1 MESIGA
7 IVLAAG
13 GSVRF
18 GSPKQLLEFRGQS
31 LLRRVFDAATTAGC
45 SPIVVV
51 IGAEGERITAELRE
65 TSALVIENDDWRN
78 GIGTSIRAGVEKVIA
93 VQSDLDAVV
102 LLVCDQPFVDANAIT
117 RLIARHDE
125 TKKPIVASSYSQTL
139 GVPAL
144 FERTYFNELL
154 ALDDKVG
161 AKNVIL
167 SHIENV
173 AEYPFP
179 DGAID
184 IDTSGDYER
193 LIADS

>member
-1 MESIGA
+1 MEGIGA

-18 GSPKQLLEFRGQS
+18 GPPKQLLEFCGQS
-31 LLRRVFDAATTAGC
+31 LLRRVFDAAITAGC

-51 IGAEGERITAELRE
+51 IGGEGERITAELRE

-78 GIGTSIRAGVEKVIA
+78 GIGTSIRAGVQKVIA

-102 LLVCDQPFVDANAIT
+102 LLVCDQPFVDAKAIT
-117 RLIARHDE
+117 RLIARRDE
-125 TKKPIVASSYSQTL
+125 TKKPIVASRYSQTL